1 MARKPKGKEAMR
13 RKMTFFI
20 DEDLYQAISKSKW
33 KLEMDVSEIIRKSI
47 TEYLNRKLDK
57 DTKEKFK
64 TVLET

>member
-1 MARKPKGKEAMR
+1 MARKPKGKEAMK

-20 DEDLYQAISKSKW
+20 DENLYEVVSQAKW

-57 DTKEKFK
+57 DTKQKFK
-64 TVLET
+64 AIFDN